1 MDLWG
6 RCSVRYGDVGAF
18 LAYPQIYD
26 PTGEWIGFVTAD
38 REVYSVL
45 GQYVGYLS
53 EDRRILRPRTLTS
66 PRAQVEP
73 PTRPP
78 KIRPPAIAPL
88 APLMRELTLSTVDV
102 LLEEPERLHTQ
113 DTGELR
119 PDLE

>member
-1 MDLWG
+1 MKPVPLY
-6 RCSVRYGDVGAF
+6 CSNGEVGAF

-26 PTGEWIGFVTAD
+26 PTGEWIGFVTAG
-38 REVYSVL
+38 REVYSIL
-45 GQYVGYLS
+45 GYYVGNLS

-66 PRAQVEP
+66 PAPRLEP

-78 KIRPPAIAPL
+78 KLRPPSNTPL
-88 APLMRELTLSTVDV
+88 APLMRELTHSTVDV

-113 DTGELR
+113 DMGELR